1 MTERTLQDR
10 LFHFKTTINANAIPM
25 TVSVKHIQYNTLNI
39 MRKYLMAAQAVLIC
53 GLSSP
58 LDEINMLLVMLL
70 IKNMR
75 KSSIL
80 SLKAGLLK

>member
-1 MTERTLQDR
+1 
-10 LFHFKTTINANAIPM
+10 
-25 TVSVKHIQYNTLNI
+25 